1 MKRRGKSIQIVMRKS
16 RHSISN
22 RNIYKNIHYG
32 SKEAISPIG
41 DYNADKKYVLDED
54 EIYRFG
60 CMIDDLITKNAK
72 VNINA
77 NEYSLYYTDTTGNNS
92 IEVGVSLYLY
102 ERTDGNIRFYGY
114 DGKNRLESSF
124 NGFINDISVYKE
136 KMLKYADAFYT
147 MEKERMFNTMEDI
160 LGIQL
165 ETILRKSE
173 L

>member
-1 MKRRGKSIQIVMRKS
+1 MRKS
-16 RHSISN
+16 RHSITNNSN
-22 RNIYKNIHYG
+22 KYHSGGFYEKAESIRPVSDNNI
-32 SKEAISPIG
+32 
-41 DYNADKKYVLDED
+41 DKQYVLDDD

-60 CMIDDLITKNAK
+60 CMIDDLISKNAK
-72 VNINA
+72 VNINT
-77 NEYSLYYTDTTGNNS
+77 NEYSLYYVDNTNNNS

-124 NGFINDISVYKE
+124 NGMINDISVFKE
-136 KMLKYADAFYT
+136 KMLQYAEKFSV

-165 ETILRKSE
+165 ATILRKSE